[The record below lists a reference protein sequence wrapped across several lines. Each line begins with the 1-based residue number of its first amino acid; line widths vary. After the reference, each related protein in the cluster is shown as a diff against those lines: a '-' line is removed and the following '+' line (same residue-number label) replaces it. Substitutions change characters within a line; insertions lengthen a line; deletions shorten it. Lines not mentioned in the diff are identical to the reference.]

1 MQNSEWQSVLA
12 NQDGE
17 ISSDQ
22 EELSITDVKSQGQH
36 AEAVAQRGPRV
47 HLTLAAKLGHM

>member
-1 MQNSEWQSVLA
+1 MQNSEWQSMLA
-12 NQDGE
+12 NQDWE